1 MTNVNTGTNTTIKG
15 TNAETQ
21 FFQLIELF
29 QGWEAAGNNVNSFVS
44 GNYDSDA
51 LLFTGDFTA
60 PVKFTGTGLNFVG
73 KTESFLT
80 GTFTPGTGGKFIS
93 ANALDYFLEVLA
105 FILATQND
113 DSKNPNKTKNINASV
128 NATNGT
134 VSGSFTLPFTR
145 VITDT
150 GVTITPKEYLLS

>member
-1 MTNVNTGTNTTIKG
+1 MTITIAGVNGTIKG
-15 TNAETQ
+15 TTAETQ
-21 FFQLIELF
+21 FFQLIEYF
-29 QGWEAAGNNVNSFVS
+29 QGLEAAGNNVNSFVS

-80 GTFTPGTGGKFIS
+80 GTFTPGTGGKFTA
-93 ANALDYFLEVLA
+93 ANSLDYFLEVLS

-113 DSKNPNKTKNINASV
+113 DSKNPNKTKNISASV

-145 VITDT
+145 EVTDT
-150 GVTITPKEYLLS
+150 GITITPKEYLLT

>member
-1 MTNVNTGTNTTIKG
+1 MVNTVPGANSTVKG
-15 TNAETQ
+15 TNGETQ
-21 FFQLIELF
+21 FCQLIELF

-80 GTFTPGTGGKFIS
+80 GTFTPGTGGKFTA

-105 FILATQND
+105 FMLATQND
-113 DSKNPNKTKNINASV
+113 DSKNPNKTKNISASV